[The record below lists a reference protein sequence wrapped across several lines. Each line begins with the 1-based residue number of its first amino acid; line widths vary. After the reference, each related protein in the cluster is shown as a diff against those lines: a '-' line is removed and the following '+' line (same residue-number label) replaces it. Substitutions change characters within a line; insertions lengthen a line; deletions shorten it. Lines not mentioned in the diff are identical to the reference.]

1 MSNGTHS
8 PDSIRKLDDHE
19 EPPGEENDIE
29 VALDAI
35 PALLDKIEHDLK
47 VNSTLT
53 RDKKF
58 VLQLNI
64 ITRWNGLSLCLV
76 FTRALPCRGH
86 LIHAFYPVSRRYANN
101 LV

>member
-8 PDSIRKLDDHE
+8 PDSIRKLDHE
-19 EPPGEENDIE
+19 EPQREENDIE
-29 VALDAI
+29 IALDAI

-47 VNSTLT
+47 VNLTST
-53 RDKKF
+53 RDAKV

-64 ITRWNGLSLCLV
+64 ITRWNGPSLCLV
-76 FTRALPCRGH
+76 FTRALQYRRH
-86 LIHAFYPVSRRYANN
+86 LIHAFYPVSKRCANN